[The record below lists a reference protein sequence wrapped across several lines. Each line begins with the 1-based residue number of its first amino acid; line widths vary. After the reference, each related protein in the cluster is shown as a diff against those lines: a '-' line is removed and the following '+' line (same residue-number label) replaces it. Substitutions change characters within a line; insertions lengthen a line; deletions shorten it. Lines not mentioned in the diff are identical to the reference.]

1 MKRIY
6 LVRHANALPREDF
19 ESDHAR
25 ELTGEGDRDARRLG
39 RFLSATDQIPDRIVT
54 STAVRARATAAE
66 LPEGGQWMTDVPVRE
81 ARSLYECDAEDVLD
95 EIRTTG
101 ADARSVLL
109 VGHQPAWG
117 AAARQLAGDAN
128 VNLPPCTCVRI
139 DIDTDDWASVEFG
152 DGRMDWLLPPHLLR

>member
-6 LVRHANALPREDF
+6 LLRLVDALPREDF

-81 ARSLYECDAEDVLD
+81 TRSLYECDAEDVLE

-109 VGHQPAWG
+109 VGHQPTWG
-117 AAARQLAGDAN
+117 AAVRQLAGDAR
-128 VNLPPCTCVRI
+128 VNLPPCACVRI
-139 DIDTDDWASVEFG
+139 DVETDAWDTIQFG
-152 DGRMDWLLPPHLLR
+152 DGAVDWVLPPRLLR